1 MKDVFV
7 ADAHLADPASE
18 NYRCFLDFLNSL
30 RGETRTLFL
39 LGDIFEFWIGYRHIV
54 FSPYVPVLDALRRL
68 KEAGT
73 EIVYVEGNHD
83 FHVGPY
89 FEKVLEARIF
99 PDGGEIEV
107 DKQILLI
114 VHGDLIDTSDKG
126 YRLLRRL
133 LRSRPFKILK
143 SLIPPDLAWS
153 LAQWGSRQSQ
163 KKHSSYNSSRSVEEM
178 ISAFGERKL
187 SEGFDGIVSGHFHTP
202 FIQKTPEGTIIA
214 LGDWIDQYS
223 YAVLEN
229 GAFSLETW

>member
-99 PDGGEIEV
+99 PD
-107 DKQILLI
+107 
-114 VHGDLIDTSDKG
+114 
-126 YRLLRRL
+126 
-133 LRSRPFKILK
+133 
-143 SLIPPDLAWS
+143 
-153 LAQWGSRQSQ
+153 
-163 KKHSSYNSSRSVEEM
+163 
-178 ISAFGERKL
+178 
-187 SEGFDGIVSGHFHTP
+187 
-202 FIQKTPEGTIIA
+202 
-214 LGDWIDQYS
+214 
-223 YAVLEN
+223 
-229 GAFSLETW
+229 